1 MLLVGRAS
9 SNTSNSDSGLMLLPS
24 LLVLPLLP
32 SLLVLTYSLIVAG
45 DVSATRDRQQLVDTA
60 ALVLTARSVGIG
72 WLAKS
77 SEKQYTSY
85 CVSGAR
91 PFSSTVVFAT
101 CDTIALAPLLRMS
114 STELTDVPLLTAAQY
129 SVPCVPPVEALTDT
143 EIEVRWGE
151 TFSGSRSCGK
161 SCFKLYWKF
170 TTAPAPACAVHLAQG
185 LVAAAVA
192 VPGQP
197 LPLGQFLLQLTH
209 KTFCP
214 EHW

>member
-1 MLLVGRAS
+1 
-9 SNTSNSDSGLMLLPS
+9 LLP
-24 LLVLPLLP
+24 
-32 SLLVLTYSLIVAG
+32 VLTYSMMVEW
-45 DVSATRDRQQLVDTA
+45 DFSAIRDRQQLVDTVV
-60 ALVLTARSVGIG
+60 LVLTVRSSGIG

-91 PFSSTVVFAT
+91 PFRSTVVFAT
-101 CDTIALAPLLRMS
+101 CDTIALAPWSRIA
-114 STELTDVPLLTAAQY
+114 STELTDAPLSIAAQY
-129 SVPCVPPVEALTDT
+129 SVPSVPPVEALTDT

-170 TTAPAPACAVHLAQG
+170 TTAPAPACAVQLAQG
-185 LVAAAVA
+185 LNTAAVA
-192 VPGQP
+192 VPGQF
-197 LPLGQFLLQLTH
+197 LPLGQFLSQLMH